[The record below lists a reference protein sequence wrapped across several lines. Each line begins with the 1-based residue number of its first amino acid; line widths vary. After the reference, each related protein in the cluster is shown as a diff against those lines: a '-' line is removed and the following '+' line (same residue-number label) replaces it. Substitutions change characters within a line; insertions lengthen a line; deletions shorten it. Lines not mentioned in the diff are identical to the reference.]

1 MEEGKL
7 IPQKENKQQKMT
19 KDPRDR
25 RGPFVESRDE
35 AEIRQPQ
42 RSWAPR
48 LEIDGAA
55 IPYDTSIWDVPRG
68 HANYLAQALQQS
80 LLLPPDMDSI
90 QHTKQSNLFMSLK
103 RDLAMVSCFST
114 IQVLKIIFFFL
125 IYYVNHIFNY
135 TCHLYAGHSA
145 SLRGRRLGVECK

>member
-1 MEEGKL
+1 M
-7 IPQKENKQQKMT
+7 IPRKENKQQKMT

-55 IPYDTSIWDVPRG
+55 IPYDASIWDVPRG
-68 HANYLAQALQQS
+68 HANYLVQALQQP
-80 LLLPPDMDSI
+80 LLLPRDMDSI
-90 QHTKQSNLFMSLK
+90 WRTKQPDLFMSLK
-103 RDLAMVSCFST
+103 KDLAMLSCFST
-114 IQVLKIIFFFL
+114 IQVFKISVVYLFIFYL
-125 IYYVNHIFNY
+125 L
-135 TCHLYAGHSA
+135 C
-145 SLRGRRLGVECK
+145 